1 MRDYSMNRNHYNTA
15 RPPETLE
22 QGRAWLQRR
31 FNTPKSKLKNYS
43 LRRIVAIFYT
53 EKVRAE
59 IFEK

>member
-1 MRDYSMNRNHYNTA
+1 MKDCSMSRNYYNTA
-15 RPPETLE
+15 YPPETLE

-59 IFEK
+59 IFRK